1 MKNIEVKGAKQHNL
15 KNIDVIIPRDKLTV
29 ITGLSGSGKSSL
41 AFDTLYAEGQRRYVE
56 SLSSYARQFL
66 SVMDKPDVDH
76 INGLSPAISIEQK
89 STSHNPRST
98 VGTVTEIYDYL
109 RLLYARVGTPFCP
122 DHGISLESQS
132 IDQIVDKL
140 FKDEENERSIILC
153 PIVSQQKGEHLIL
166 LNDLK
171 VRGFIRAKI
180 NGEIIDLDNLP
191 QLNKNKK
198 HDIDIVIDRLSIT
211 KKNKS
216 RLSESIETAL
226 RESDGKSWHRLIMLN
241 NNISFILHKPQL
253 SENIGACAR
262 AIKNFNFQKMI
273 VVDPKPIYPN
283 DKILATSVG
292 AKNIISKSKNFD
304 NLESALKNID
314 VVIATSA
321 RFRNKNIKHIQLEDL
336 KKIDY
341 KKKVAF
347 LFGSEASGLSNNEIS
362 YANYT
367 LQIPTNPDFKSL
379 NLSHS
384 LIIIAQVVHSV
395 INSKVSSFKKSKKV
409 KSASKKDILSMFNL
423 CIKNLE
429 DIGFFKPKE
438 KKPKMLENLRNIF
451 YRMELSSKETRIL
464 SSVFASLGKKR

>member
-1 MKNIEVKGAKQHNL
+1 
-15 KNIDVIIPRDKLTV
+15 
-29 ITGLSGSGKSSL
+29 
-41 AFDTLYAEGQRRYVE
+41 
-56 SLSSYARQFL
+56 
-66 SVMDKPDVDH
+66 
-76 INGLSPAISIEQK
+76 
-89 STSHNPRST
+89 
-98 VGTVTEIYDYL
+98 
-109 RLLYARVGTPFCP
+109 
-122 DHGISLESQS
+122 
-132 IDQIVDKL
+132 
-140 FKDEENERSIILC
+140 
-153 PIVSQQKGEHLIL
+153 
-166 LNDLK
+166 
-171 VRGFIRAKI
+171 
-180 NGEIIDLDNLP
+180 
-191 QLNKNKK
+191 
-198 HDIDIVIDRLSIT
+198 
-211 KKNKS
+211 
-216 RLSESIETAL
+216 
-226 RESDGKSWHRLIMLN
+226 MLN

-384 LIIIAQVVHSV
+384 LIIIAQVVQS
-395 INSKVSSFKKSKKV
+395 IISSKISSFKKSKKV
-409 KSASKKDILSMFNL
+409 KSASKKDILSMTNL

-429 DIGFFKPKE
+429 NNEFFKPKE
-438 KKPKMLENLRNIF
+438 KKNIILENLRKIF
-451 YRMELSSKETRIL
+451 YRKE
-464 SSVFASLGKKR
+464 

>member
-1 MKNIEVKGAKQHNL
+1 M
-15 KNIDVIIPRDKLTV
+15 
-29 ITGLSGSGKSSL
+29 S
-41 AFDTLYAEGQRRYVE
+41 
-56 SLSSYARQFL
+56 
-66 SVMDKPDVDH
+66 
-76 INGLSPAISIEQK
+76 
-89 STSHNPRST
+89 
-98 VGTVTEIYDYL
+98 
-109 RLLYARVGTPFCP
+109 
-122 DHGISLESQS
+122 
-132 IDQIVDKL
+132 
-140 FKDEENERSIILC
+140 
-153 PIVSQQKGEHLIL
+153 
-166 LNDLK
+166 
-171 VRGFIRAKI
+171 
-180 NGEIIDLDNLP
+180 
-191 QLNKNKK
+191 
-198 HDIDIVIDRLSIT
+198 
-211 KKNKS
+211 
-216 RLSESIETAL
+216 
-226 RESDGKSWHRLIMLN
+226 N

-262 AIKNFNFQKMI
+262 AMKNFNFHKMI
-273 VVDPKPIYPN
+273 VVDPRPIYPN

-384 LIIIAQVVHSV
+384 LIIIAQIVNSI

-409 KSASKKDILSMFNL
+409 KFASKKEILSMINL
-423 CIKNLE
+423 CVKNLE
-429 DIGFFKPKE
+429 NIGFFKPKE
-438 KKPKMLENLRNIF
+438 KKPIMLENLRNIF

>member
-1 MKNIEVKGAKQHNL
+1 
-15 KNIDVIIPRDKLTV
+15 
-29 ITGLSGSGKSSL
+29 
-41 AFDTLYAEGQRRYVE
+41 
-56 SLSSYARQFL
+56 
-66 SVMDKPDVDH
+66 
-76 INGLSPAISIEQK
+76 
-89 STSHNPRST
+89 
-98 VGTVTEIYDYL
+98 
-109 RLLYARVGTPFCP
+109 
-122 DHGISLESQS
+122 
-132 IDQIVDKL
+132 
-140 FKDEENERSIILC
+140 
-153 PIVSQQKGEHLIL
+153 
-166 LNDLK
+166 
-171 VRGFIRAKI
+171 
-180 NGEIIDLDNLP
+180 
-191 QLNKNKK
+191 
-198 HDIDIVIDRLSIT
+198 
-211 KKNKS
+211 
-216 RLSESIETAL
+216 
-226 RESDGKSWHRLIMLN
+226 MLN

-262 AIKNFNFQKMI
+262 AIKNFNFKKMI

-384 LIIIAQVVHSV
+384 LIIIAQFVHSI
-395 INSKVSSFKKSKKV
+395 INSKFFSFQKSSKV
-409 KSASKKDILSMFNL
+409 QPASKKDILSMTNL

-438 KKPKMLENLRNIF
+438 KKPIMLENLRNIF